1 MKAIGLHQFG
11 GPDVLTLLERPVPP
25 VSAGEVRIRVTAA
38 TVNPGDVILRQGG
51 VGSLPMPGP
60 WIPGMEAAGI
70 VDALGRGADDR
81 FAVGD
86 RVTAFV
92 LPIDPRG
99 GAYAEYAV
107 APADRVVHAPAG
119 ATDAEAATLP
129 MNGLTARMALD
140 ALDLSPGA
148 TVGVVGAA
156 GAVGGYIVQLARADG
171 LRVIADAAP
180 QDRALVASLGAD
192 ILVDRGD
199 DVARALHFAAG
210 GELDG
215 IAAATAAG
223 FSLTGVIRD
232 GGVLSTVSQLPDPA
246 TAAAARARGVAIR
259 PVGVHTGTGT
269 RAKLDRLA
277 GQVEEGSLTL
287 RVARTL
293 PAEQAPEAHRI
304 LEAGG
309 LRGRIVLQF

>member
-1 MKAIGLHQFG
+1 
-11 GPDVLTLLERPVPP
+11 
-25 VSAGEVRIRVTAA
+25 
-38 TVNPGDVILRQGG
+38 
-51 VGSLPMPGP
+51 
-60 WIPGMEAAGI
+60 MEAAGV
-70 VDALGRGADDR
+70 VDAVGPGIEHR

-99 GAYAEYAV
+99 GAYAEFVV
-107 APADRVVHAPAG
+107 AAAERVVHSPSG
-119 ATDAEAATLP
+119 ATDTEAATLP

-140 ALDLSPGA
+140 ALNVSPGD
-148 TVGVVGAA
+148 TVGVIGAA
-156 GAVGGYIVQLARADG
+156 GAVGGYLVQLARADG
-171 LRVIADAAP
+171 LRVIADASP
-180 QDRALVASLGAD
+180 GDRARVAALGAD

-215 IAAATAAG
+215 VAMATAAG
-223 FSLTGVIRD
+223 FSLTGVIRP
-232 GGVLSTVSQLPDPA
+232 GGALSTVAQMPDA
-246 TAAAARARGVAIR
+246 DEAAAARAHGVFIR
-259 PVGVHTGTGT
+259 PVAVHTGSGT
-269 RAKLDRLA
+269 RSKLDGLA
-277 GQVEEGSLTL
+277 AQVESGALTL

-293 PAEQAPEAHRI
+293 PAEEAAEAHRL